1 MDSPQCELME
11 LERESDTPKM
21 KAVIEE
27 GGD

>member
-1 MDSPQCELME
+1 MDSPQHDLME
-11 LERESDTPKM
+11 LERESDTAKM